1 MPSQGDR
8 ARPGGIDW
16 EIERVSRDLI
26 ASMAAAS
33 SVSAFEIV
41 ELMAVHT
48 KSAMTNQGI
57 PPWMPEKDRSG
68 ELPIGSAQ
76 RERPPAACGGP
87 KALARTWSKF
97 GDHDRFRASD
107 SEPASQ
113 GRTDEVVL
121 YVLTAAL
128 RDVQMGRERAAYREG
143 EPADGGSEPDVEWAG
158 EQLVHARVAG
168 ALLEQVEA

>member
-1 MPSQGDR
+1 VD
-8 ARPGGIDW
+8 AREGPQRGVAY
-16 EIERVSRDLI
+16 RL
-26 ASMAAAS
+26 
-33 SVSAFEIV
+33 
-41 ELMAVHT
+41 
-48 KSAMTNQGI
+48 
-57 PPWMPEKDRSG
+57 
-68 ELPIGSAQ
+68 GST
-76 RERPPAACGGP
+76 REAPAACGGP

-128 RDVQMGRERAAYREG
+128 RDVQMGRERAAEREG

-168 ALLEQVEA
+168 ALVERVEAQMVAVHEAGEEER